1 MLAFVARNKADFVG
15 VGDLVDSASF
25 GDIKAPESMIARLLS
40 APTSALTSRAPTAL
54 FPATAPFSPK
64 MMDDEDDMDSGDD
77 WDDFDEDEDDF
88 DDGDYTQYDDD
99 DYYSP
104 ESEYEE

>member
-1 MLAFVARNKADFVG
+1 MLAFVARKKADFVG
-15 VGDLVDSASF
+15 VGDLADSAIF
-25 GDIKAPESMIARLLS
+25 GDIKASESMTKCLLS
-40 APTSALTSRAPTAL
+40 APTAL
-54 FPATAPFSPK
+54 FPVTAPFSPK
-64 MMDDEDDMDSGDD
+64 MMDDEDDLGSGDD

-88 DDGDYTQYDDD
+88 DEGDYTQYDDD

>member
-1 MLAFVARNKADFVG
+1 MLAFVARKKADFVG

-25 GDIKAPESMIARLLS
+25 GSIKAPESMIARLLG
-40 APTSALTSRAPTAL
+40 APTAL

-88 DDGDYTQYDDD
+88 DEGDYTQYDDD